1 MKPLYMKLKDREYE
15 DNQELDRDSVEWLKR
30 ELNLKK
36 KTESLNI
43 VPIREEIFLQYVP
56 NKSWFNSGRTR
67 TIHGISHTLRVML
80 YSYILCKIYEIERVE
95 PFLVAA
101 SIHDIKRIND
111 REDANHGKRVS
122 EWFYK
127 NNLKIKNG
135 LSKEEIREICLAV
148 DMTNNSKL
156 KIGSILKSADA
167 LDRYRL
173 PKRKWW
179 LKKELVPLSIPTKVI
194 NFSKHFTVWTEEDI
208 LNGKDPLIAILDL
221 ARKYN
226 LVID

>member
-1 MKPLYMKLKDREYE
+1 MKPLYMKLKDREYGN
-15 DNQELDRDSVEWLKR
+15 NQKLDRVSVEWLKR
-30 ELNLKK
+30 ELNLKEE
-36 KTESLNI
+36 TESLNI
-43 VPIREEIFLQYVP
+43 IPIKEEIFLQYVP
-56 NKSWFNSGRTR
+56 RESWFNSGRIR
-67 TIHGISHTLRVML
+67 TIHGISHALRVML
-80 YSYILCKIYEIERVE
+80 YSYILCKIYKIERVE

-111 REDANHGKRVS
+111 REDVNHGKRAS

-135 LSKEEIREICLAV
+135 LSKKEIREICLAV
-148 DMTNNSKL
+148 ETTKDSKL
-156 KIGSILKSADA
+156 KISSILKSADA

-173 PKRKWW
+173 PKIKWW
-179 LKKELVPLSIPTKVI
+179 LKKELVPLPIQTKVI

-208 LNGKDPLIAILDL
+208 LNGKAPLITILNL